1 MSVVLE
7 NQNRP
12 SCLQIGLLGQSQTVP
27 DFLRLQ
33 RVVAVLV
40 DMILILLTIG

>member
-12 SCLQIGLLGQSQTVP
+12 SCLQIGLLGQSQTVVKPKPKPKPKQLP

-33 RVVAVLV
+33 
-40 DMILILLTIG
+40 I